1 MAQSKAAQQVARNV
15 EQPVPAPAPPAPS
28 ERRRRKPR
36 AAPRPRK
43 GPGKPLKPRELKTVL
58 DDALS
63 RMQRRSAGQE
73 KPVPVPWS
81 SLAEALGGGLWGGT
95 ALSLVGDTGC
105 GKTQWALQVAAHAAQ
120 NGVPVCYVSSEPGV
134 DQVAPRLLA
143 LKGDQRWSDLLVG
156 RTEASI
162 VESLRASFAE
172 ELRSLPFHLLPG
184 TPSRPGEPG
193 SRAVAEWMR
202 ERHKEGKPGE
212 RPVLIVQD
220 FVELVTGSGRDQ
232 EDFNDLMGRVAQ
244 EARLT
249 AREFGVVVLL
259 VSSTSRELRLNEELS
274 IGIHHERRQPRGLG
288 RGNPAR
294 LLLSGKNTGDM
305 ERESDT
311 VIVLANEP
319 GQKPAA
325 PDEGSEAPPLARAG
339 DRPRADSRSWREPPD
354 AWSRVWCAVAKNR
367 SGGRAWC
374 ALRFNG
380 SRFEEDL
387 EASVVMHGDTCAIEP
402 TDTP

>member
-1 MAQSKAAQQVARNV
+1 MAQSKVAQPVV
-15 EQPVPAPAPPAPS
+15 PVIEQPVPAPAPAVAAEP
-28 ERRRRKPR
+28 RRRRPR
-36 AAPRPRK
+36 RAPRQRK
-43 GPGKPLKPRELKTVL
+43 GDAEPIKPRELKVVL
-58 DDALS
+58 DDALA
-63 RMQRRSAGQE
+63 RMQRRAAGEE
-73 KPVPVPWS
+73 KAVPVPWAG
-81 SLAEALGGGLWGGT
+81 LGEALGGGLWGGT

-105 GKTQWALQVAAHAAQ
+105 GKTQWALQVAAHAAES
-120 NGVPVCYVSSEPGV
+120 GVPVCYVASEPGV

-143 LKGDQRWSDLLVG
+143 LKADHRWSDLLVG
-156 RTEASI
+156 RTDPAAI
-162 VESLRASFAE
+162 ESLRASFAGG
-172 ELRSLPFHLLPG
+172 LRALPFHLLPG

-202 ERHKEGKPGE
+202 ERYKQNRPGQ
-212 RPVLIVQD
+212 RPLLIVHD
-220 FVELVTGSGRDQ
+220 FVELVTGAGRDQ
-232 EDFNDLMGRVAQ
+232 EDFNDLMGRCAH

-259 VSSTSRELRLNEELS
+259 VSSTSREQRLDDELS

-311 VIVLANEP
+311 VVVLASDADQRPQMP
-319 GQKPAA
+319 G
-325 PDEGSEAPPLARAG
+325 GIT
-339 DRPRADSRSWREPPD
+339 
-354 AWSRVWCAVAKNR
+354 RVWCAVAKNR

-380 SRFEEDL
+380 SRFEEDR
-387 EASVVMHGDTCAIEP
+387 EASTVMPGDTCAI
-402 TDTP
+402 DGADDAG